1 MDQSSLQESLLVLGD
16 EPNEAKPSG
25 EETDGKGATALQT
38 GLNMLNEL
46 EGAGLLGLPY
56 AVLLGGW
63 ASIPLLIV
71 VGMMAG
77 YTGYCL
83 AMCMY
88 DESGKRVRS
97 NYPSAGRAA
106 FGPTGERLVV
116 CIQVANL
123 LSVCIVYLVLV
134 GSTMDVLY
142 SIDWWWLASRKVWTM
157 IAVVAVLPTVHIG
170 GYRKLSALSAL
181 GILCLAAI
189 VIVGVS
195 AASMQISEHGLQ
207 RMEDFK
213 WSQLPATFSMFVFA
227 FSAHGIFPDLEASMA
242 QPRQF
247 KQVVSSV
254 FAANIVMKAVYC
266 YCGFLAYGEGTK
278 QVLTANLPQ
287 AAKVA
292 TSALIVAN
300 TLLSFALP
308 LVPVFR
314 RLKLLESEFTAGA
327 DHDLKPKLLRA
338 LWRTLIVLFCGAV
351 AAVVPDFALAM
362 GFMGSLTLAFLTFI
376 FPTVFFMRL
385 HWARITV
392 LGAACCCTI
401 ALVGCLGCAAGIA
414 SNIALALNVTMT

>member
-1 MDQSSLQESLLVLGD
+1 MDVNSLQEQLLVRGD
-16 EPNEAKPSG
+16 EANEASKQS
-25 EETDGKGATALQT
+25 EEEKEGKGATALQT
-38 GLNMLNEL
+38 GLNMFNEL

-63 ASIPLLIV
+63 ASIPILIV
-71 VGMMAG
+71 VGMMACF
-77 YTGYCL
+77 TGYCL

-106 FGPTGERLVV
+106 FGPAGERLVV

-123 LSVCIVYLVLV
+123 LSVCIVYLVLI
-134 GSTMDVLY
+134 GSTMDVLC
-142 SIDWWWLASRKVWTM
+142 SIEWSWLASKRIWTL
-157 IAVVAVLPTVHIG
+157 IAVLTVLPTVHIG

-189 VIVGVS
+189 VMVGVS
-195 AASMQISEHGLQ
+195 AASIQINAHGLQ
-207 RMEDFK
+207 RMADFK

-242 QPRQF
+242 QPREF
-247 KQVVSSV
+247 KLVVCSV
-254 FAANIVMKAVYC
+254 FAANIVIKAVYC
-266 YCGFLAYGEGTK
+266 YIGFLAYGEGTK

-314 RLKLLESEFTAGA
+314 RLKLLESEFPNAEV
-327 DHDLKPKLLRA
+327 KPKLLRA
-338 LWRTLIVLFCGAV
+338 LWRSLIVLFCGAV

-385 HWARITV
+385 HWAHITV
-392 LGAACCCTI
+392 VSAACCCTI

-414 SNIALALNVTMT
+414 SNIALAANVTMI